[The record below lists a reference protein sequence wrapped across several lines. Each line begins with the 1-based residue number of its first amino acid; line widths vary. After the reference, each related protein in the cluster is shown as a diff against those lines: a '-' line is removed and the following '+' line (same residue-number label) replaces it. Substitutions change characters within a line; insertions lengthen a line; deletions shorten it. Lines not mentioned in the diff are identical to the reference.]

1 MRGIAGFVLVA
12 IALGGAVQD
21 YRYAEKVLPET
32 RFVLDPD
39 GAVGKSDGRFAGIE
53 LYNGVLELA
62 IKVKGGEGND
72 IGVYARRPQYG
83 QLPETMNYAVLA
95 RPDKSENWTLLGWGT
110 GKSSPE
116 YFEMGKLESAD
127 RVQIVFREVYELY
140 RVGGIFR
147 THKEP
152 YRMDIDAVFALH

>member
-1 MRGIAGFVLVA
+1 MRGIAGFVFVA
-12 IALGGAVQD
+12 FALGGAAQD

-32 RFVLDPD
+32 RFVLDPEN
-39 GAVGKSDGRFAGIE
+39 AVGESDGRFAGVE

-62 IKVKGGEGND
+62 VRVKAGEGAD
-72 IGVYARRPQYG
+72 IGVIARRPQYG

-95 RPDKSENWTLLGWGT
+95 RPDKVETWTLLGWGT

-127 RVQIVFREVYELY
+127 RVQIVFREVNEIY
-140 RVGGIFR
+140 RLGGIFR